1 MLESAKRKGVEKLTH
16 SANRTFNSSIKIDV
30 LIPAIEKDLG
40 TLPYVIDSIRTQVK
54 HPIGKIM
61 VVSPP
66 SKRIQA
72 LCRRKNCTFINEK
85 RVLPITKK
93 DIRYQTK
100 RTNRSGWL
108 LQQLLKLAGG
118 NLTKRKYYLVID
130 ADTILIRPHVFLVN
144 GKTVFYCRN
153 WSRPEYFRTYK
164 KLLGTKPT
172 ASRSFVAHYMLFDK
186 SKLSRLKWK
195 IEARHKTRWYWAI
208 IKKTNKQSYAG
219 FSEFETYGNFVKAH
233 YPGHLVARS
242 ALNKSCS
249 STPASL
255 TREQLFRMAQKYRSI
270 SFHKRRWYIRK
281 TGLRK

>member
-1 MLESAKRKGVEKLTH
+1 MLETALRIGVEKLTR
-16 SANRTFNSSIKIDV
+16 SAIGAFSSSIKIDV

-40 TLPYVIDSIRTQVK
+40 TLPYVIDSIRKQVK

-72 LCRRKNCTFINEK
+72 LCRRKNCVFINEK
-85 RVLPITKK
+85 SVLPITKK

-100 RTNRSGWL
+100 RANRSGWL

-118 NLTKRKYYLVID
+118 NLTGQRYYLVMD

-172 ASRSFVAHYMLFDK
+172 AKRSFVAHYMLFDK
-186 SKLSRLKWK
+186 SKLSQLKSK
-195 IEARHKTRWYWAI
+195 MEARHKTRWYWAI

-233 YPGHLVARS
+233 YPGQMVVRS
-242 ALNKSCS
+242 SLNKSLS
-249 STPASL
+249 SKPGSL
-255 TREQLFRMAQKYRSI
+255 TRKQIIRLARKYRSL

-281 TGLRK
+281 KG

>member
-1 MLESAKRKGVEKLTH
+1 MTRSAK
-16 SANRTFNSSIKIDV
+16 SAFNSSIKIDV

-40 TLPYVIDSIRTQVK
+40 TLPYVIDSIHKQVK
-54 HPIGKIM
+54 HPVGKIM
-61 VVSPP
+61 VISPP

-72 LCRRKNCTFINEK
+72 LCRRKNCIFINEK

-93 DIRYQTK
+93 DIHYQTK

-118 NLTKRKYYLVID
+118 SLTRQRYYLVID

-186 SKLSRLKWK
+186 SKLSRLKYK
-195 IEARHKTRWYWAI
+195 IEARHRTRWYWAI
-208 IKKTNKQSYAG
+208 IKNTNKQSYAG

-233 YPGHLVARS
+233 YPGHLVIRS
-242 ALNKSCS
+242 SLNKSFTS
-249 STPASL
+249 KPASL
-255 TREQLFRMAQKYRSI
+255 TRKRIIRLAQNYRSI
-270 SFHKRRWYIRK
+270 SFHKRSWYIRK
-281 TGLRK
+281 KGVRK

>member
-1 MLESAKRKGVEKLTH
+1 MAHSAKSIFH
-16 SANRTFNSSIKIDV
+16 SSVKIDV

-40 TLPYVIDSIRTQVK
+40 TLPYVIDSIRKQVK

-72 LCRRKNCTFINEK
+72 LCRRKNCTFINER
-85 RVLPITKK
+85 RVLPISKK
-93 DIRYQTK
+93 DIHYQTK

-118 NLTKRKYYLVID
+118 SLTKQRYYLVID
-130 ADTILIRPHVFLVN
+130 ADTILIRPHVFLFN

-153 WSRPEYFRTYK
+153 WSRPEYFRTYR
-164 KLLGTKPT
+164 KLLGTRPT

-186 SKLSRLKWK
+186 SKLSRLKRK
-195 IEARHKTRWYWAI
+195 IEAMHKTRWYWAI

-233 YPGHLVARS
+233 YPGQLVVKS
-242 ALNKSCS
+242 ALNKSLCS
-249 STPASL
+249 RPASL
-255 TREQLFRMAQKYRSI
+255 TRRRMIRLAQRYRSI
-270 SFHKRRWYIRK
+270 SFHKRRWFIRK
-281 TGLRK
+281 KRGRK

>member
-1 MLESAKRKGVEKLTH
+1 MTRSAK
-16 SANRTFNSSIKIDV
+16 STFNSSIKIDV

-40 TLPYVIDSIRTQVK
+40 TLPYVIDSIRKQVK
-54 HPIGKIM
+54 HPVGRIM

-93 DIRYQTK
+93 DIHYQTK

-118 NLTKRKYYLVID
+118 NLTKQRYYLVID

-164 KLLGTKPT
+164 KLMGTKPT

-186 SKLSRLKWK
+186 SKLSRLKSK

-233 YPGHLVARS
+233 YPGHQLVIS
-242 ALNKSCS
+242 SLNKSLS
-249 STPASL
+249 SKPASL
-255 TREQLFRMAQKYRSI
+255 TRKRIVRLAQKYRSI
-270 SFHKRRWYIRK
+270 SFHKRGWYIRK
-281 TGLRK
+281 KKSVRK

>member
-1 MLESAKRKGVEKLTH
+1 LTRSAK
-16 SANRTFNSSIKIDV
+16 SAFNSSIKIDV

-40 TLPYVIDSIRTQVK
+40 TLPYVIDSIRKQVK
-54 HPIGKIM
+54 HPVGKIM

-72 LCRRKNCTFINEK
+72 LCRRKSCIFINEK

-93 DIRYQTK
+93 DIHYQTK

-118 NLTKRKYYLVID
+118 NLTRQRYYLVID

-186 SKLSRLKWK
+186 SKLSRLKYK
-195 IEARHKTRWYWAI
+195 IEARNKTRWYWAI

-233 YPGHLVARS
+233 YPGHLVVRS
-242 ALNKSCS
+242 SLNKSFS
-249 STPASL
+249 SRPASL
-255 TREQLFRMAQKYRSI
+255 TRKRIIRLAQNYRSI

-281 TGLRK
+281 MGVRK